1 MKPLPRAT
9 AAHGNPGR
17 QTAVAVALAHGLPE
31 QRRPGTLGKAAT
43 DTMVFA
49 WRALLKIKHTPEQAF
64 DVILT
69 PILFTVMF
77 TYMFGGAVLGST
89 DAYLQYLLPGI
100 LVQTV
105 MFTTVYTGMTLN
117 QDIARG
123 VFDRYRSL
131 PIWRPAPIAGAILG
145 DFVRYSASAVLVFAV
160 GMVMG
165 YRSEAGLL
173 GMLAALVLLDGFAFG
188 LGWVFTALALA
199 VRTVGTVMTL
209 SWLFLMPVT
218 FVSNIY
224 VDPVTMPGWL
234 QPVVA
239 VNPVTLITSALR
251 GVLAGQPAA
260 ADIGIAL
267 AVPIA
272 VTAVCAPIT
281 LWLYGRNR

>member
-1 MKPLPRAT
+1 MKRLTSTPAT
-9 AAHGNPGR
+9 ERPGS
-17 QTAVAVALAHGLPE
+17 AVMVACARDPNDLG
-31 QRRPGTLGKAAT
+31 RPGTVAKATT
-43 DTMVFA
+43 DTLIFA

-64 DVILT
+64 DVIAT

-105 MFTTVYTGMTLN
+105 MFTSVYTGMTMN
-117 QDIARG
+117 QDIAKG
-123 VFDRYRSL
+123 VYDRYRSL

-145 DFVRYSASAVLVFAV
+145 DFVRYTASAVLVFAV
-160 GMVMG
+160 GMAMG

-173 GMLAALVLLDGFAFG
+173 GVLAALVLLDGFAFG
-188 LGWVFTALALA
+188 LGWIFTALALA

-224 VDPVTMPGWL
+224 VDPVTMPSWL
-234 QPVVA
+234 QPFVA
-239 VNPVTLITSALR
+239 ANPVTLITTALR
-251 GVLAGQPAA
+251 GVLGGQPVAS
-260 ADIGIAL
+260 DIGLAL
-267 AVPIA
+267 SVPFV
-272 VTAVCAPIT
+272 VTGLCAPVT
-281 LWLYGRNR
+281 LWLYGRSR